1 MTWADIK
8 RTPRSELQGLI
19 LALSN
24 FNLIHAYDGY
34 NDKDIG
40 EMAKSKPEVR
50 GQYAKSVEMKRT
62 YKARAGLADK
72 ARPINF
78 NELLKNG

>member
-8 RTPRSELQGLI
+8 HTPRSELQGLI

-24 FNLIHAYDGY
+24 YNLIHAYDGY

-40 EMAKSKPEVR
+40 QMAKDKPEVR
-50 GQYAKSVEMKRT
+50 GQYAKSVEMKRI
-62 YKARAGLADK
+62 YKERAGLVDK
-72 ARPINF
+72 AKSVSF
-78 NELLKNG
+78 SELLNG

>member
-24 FNLIHAYDGY
+24 YNLIHAYDGY

-50 GQYAKSVEMKRT
+50 GQYAKALEMKRI
-62 YKARAGLADK
+62 YSERAGLADK
-72 ARPINF
+72 ARPKNF
-78 NELLKNG
+78 SELLNG